1 MPFETDLV
9 IPDARALIKLAQT
22 DRKAARERMRGLS
35 PEAQAAAICEAELSL
50 RHALLELAPH
60 PEDVIPLLPE
70 AELCFTCKAIGIEDA
85 AWVLSHA
92 TEQQI
97 VACVDLD
104 AFQDLRPSPA
114 RQDLWWASLAEA
126 GEETLLRAAHA
137 LDPELIA
144 LYLRHHVDVDLKPA
158 GTDDD
163 WEPPDEGQT
172 LDGQFYLVARDP
184 KDDLAPLISL
194 LRTLFQ
200 HDYWLY
206 FRMLQ
211 SVIHEQQPELEEWA
225 LRWRTGRLEDLGFP
239 SWDES
244 MRIYGFLRSDRF
256 ADLPEGASALD
267 LERWAMPV
275 WITDLPTTTGEAP
288 LLFRAVAELELH
300 ERQGFFYAFVALANR
315 VAVADRRDLGDA
327 ETLPSTI
334 EKAAKVASLG
344 LEEVSRRAAL
354 EPVDVLRRV
363 SLERLFRVG
372 VNVSEE
378 DVRPPPLEDVSDE
391 EEHEEEDG
399 NAARSPGTSGR
410 EGPSQGS

>member
-1 MPFETDLV
+1 MTPETDLV
-9 IPDARALIKLAQT
+9 LPDARALIKLAQV
-22 DRKAARERMRGLS
+22 DRQAARTRMRNLS
-35 PEAQAAAICEAELSL
+35 PEAQAAAICEAPLPL
-50 RHALLELAPH
+50 RHSLLDLAPH

-70 AELCFTCKAIGIEDA
+70 AELCFTCKAIGVDDA

-92 TEQQI
+92 TEHQI
-97 VACVDLD
+97 VACIDLD
-104 AFQDLRPSPA
+104 GFQDLRPSPA

-126 GEETLLRAAHA
+126 GEETVLRAARA

-144 LYLRHHVDVDLKPA
+144 LYLRHHVDVDLKPS

-172 LDGQFYLVARDP
+172 LDGQFYVIARDP
-184 KDDLAPLISL
+184 KDDLAPLITL

-211 SVIHEQQPELEEWA
+211 SVLHEQQPELEEWA

-239 SWDES
+239 SWDEA

-256 ADLPEGASALD
+256 GDLPETASALD
-267 LERWAMPV
+267 LERWAMPI
-275 WITDLPTTTGEAP
+275 WITDLPATTGQVP
-288 LLFRAVAELELH
+288 LLFRAVAELEAH

-315 VAVADRRDLGDA
+315 IAVADRRDLGDA

-334 EKAAKVASLG
+334 EKAARVASLG
-344 LEEVSRRAAL
+344 LEEIARRTGVG
-354 EPVDVLRRV
+354 PPDVLRRV
-363 SLERLFRVG
+363 ALERLFRVG

-378 DVRPPPLEDVSDE
+378 DERPSPLETALED
-391 EEHEEEDG
+391 EDG
-399 NAARSPGTSGR
+399 ESDGDVDRDPGAAGR